1 MALVQVEANLGN
13 EGVGERE
20 LCQGVEGDGKLPN
33 ADKANS
39 EL

>member
-1 MALVQVEANLGN
+1 MALVQVDADLGN

-20 LCQGVEGDGKLPN
+20 LCQGVKGDGKLAD